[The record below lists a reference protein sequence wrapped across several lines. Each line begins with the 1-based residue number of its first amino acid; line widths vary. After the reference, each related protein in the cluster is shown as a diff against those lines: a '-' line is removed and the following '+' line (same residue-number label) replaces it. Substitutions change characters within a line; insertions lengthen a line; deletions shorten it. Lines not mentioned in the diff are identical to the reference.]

1 MIIILKNLVTLR
13 KNNKM
18 NQKQLAELM
27 NVNQNTISRWEKGER
42 QPNNDDL
49 RKLSDIF
56 HVSVDYLLS
65 DDDGPKA
72 KKVPKDLRK
81 ILEDEE
87 IILNGRMLSD
97 DDKQKMLKIIEAAF
111 WEAKELNKRK

>member
-1 MIIILKNLVTLR
+1 MLKNLTTLR

-18 NQKQLAELM
+18 NQKQLADLM

-49 RKLSDIF
+49 RKLAGIF
-56 HVSVDYLLS
+56 NVSVDYLISES
-65 DDDGPKA
+65 DTPIT
-72 KKVPKDLRK
+72 KKFPKDLRK
-81 ILEDEE
+81 ILEEEE
-87 IILNGRMLSD
+87 IILNGRMMSEE
-97 DDKQKMLKIIEAAF
+97 DKNKMLKIIEAAF